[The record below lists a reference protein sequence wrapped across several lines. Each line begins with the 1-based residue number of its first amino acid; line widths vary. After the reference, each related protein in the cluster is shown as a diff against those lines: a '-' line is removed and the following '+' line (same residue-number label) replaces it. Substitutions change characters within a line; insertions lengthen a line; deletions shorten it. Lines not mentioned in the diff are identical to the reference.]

1 MKRKNRIILH
11 MKKIQQKNV
20 ANGGGKL
27 HPNLSTYSNDNDN
40 SSVKELQLGRKT
52 TQQKFKTLGK
62 KELNKR
68 KIVNYLGRN
77 QERNRRK
84 YKIRNEH

>member
-1 MKRKNRIILH
+1 MY
-11 MKKIQQKNV
+11 
-20 ANGGGKL
+20 
-27 HPNLSTYSNDNDN
+27 PNLSTYINDNNN

>member
-1 MKRKNRIILH
+1 

-27 HPNLSTYSNDNDN
+27 HPNLSTYSYDNDN

-68 KIVNYLGRN
+68 KIVNYLGRT

>member
-1 MKRKNRIILH
+1 MY
-11 MKKIQQKNV
+11 
-20 ANGGGKL
+20 
-27 HPNLSTYSNDNDN
+27 PNLSTYINDNNN

-52 TQQKFKTLGK
+52 IQQKFKTLGK